1 MAKVEIDTSEV
12 RALQADMTKV
22 DSRLARHL
30 RPVVSKGALNIKETL
45 REEMSESSGGGKG
58 FAPVTRAISYDLD
71 DDGYGAVIGPEKGA
85 PGSLA
90 NVAYFGTSRGGGTV
104 ADPEDALEQEA
115 DAFIEHLADMAEE
128 LALG

>member
-1 MAKVEIDTSEV
+1 MAKIEIDTSEL
-12 RALQADMTKV
+12 RTLQADMTKV

-45 REEMSESSGGGKG
+45 REEMSESGPGGVG
-58 FAPVTRAISYDLD
+58 FAPVTKAINYDLD
-71 DDGYGAVIGPEKGA
+71 DDGYGALIGPEKGK

-104 ADPEDALEQEA
+104 ADPEDALKEEA
-115 DAFIEHLADMAEE
+115 DAFIQHLAAMAEE

>member
-1 MAKVEIDTSEV
+1 MAKIEIDTSEL
-12 RALQADMTKV
+12 RTLQADMTKV

-45 REEMSESSGGGKG
+45 REEMSESDRGGRG
-58 FAPVTRAISYDLD
+58 FGPVTKSITYELE
-71 DDGYGAVIGPEKGA
+71 DDGYSAVIGPEKGA

-104 ADPEDALEQEA
+104 ADPEDALQEEA
-115 DAFIEHLADMAEE
+115 DAFIEHLAAMAEE